1 MATNLALNEEL
12 LKKALEVGGLH
23 TKKDTVNE
31 ALKEFIERRQQG
43 RILEL
48 FGKVDW
54 DGKYNYKRAR
64 RRT

>member
-12 LKKALEVGGLH
+12 LEKALEVGQLG

-43 RILEL
+43 RVIEL
-48 FGKVDW
+48 FGKIDW
-54 DGKYNYKRAR
+54 DNKYNYKRAR
-64 RRT
+64 RRK

>member
-12 LKKALEVGGLH
+12 LEKALEVGHLG

-43 RILEL
+43 RVIEL
-48 FGKVDW
+48 FGKIDW
-54 DGKYNYKRAR
+54 DDKYNYKRAR
-64 RRT
+64 RRK